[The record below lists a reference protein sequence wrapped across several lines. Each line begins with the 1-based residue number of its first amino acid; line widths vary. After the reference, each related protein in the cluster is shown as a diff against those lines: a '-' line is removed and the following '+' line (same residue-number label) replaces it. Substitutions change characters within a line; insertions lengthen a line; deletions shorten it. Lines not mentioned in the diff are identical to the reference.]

1 MNHVSD
7 IVSMVRPRSMFKDI
21 RQNKNKECKY
31 NQNFTEF
38 VVDLSQMR
46 NDNIIDDDQSKK
58 AILK

>member
-1 MNHVSD
+1 MFQDSD
-7 IVSMVRPRSMFKDI
+7 IVNMDRSRSMFIDI
-21 RQNKNKECKY
+21 RQNKNNECKY

-46 NDNIIDDDQSKK
+46 NDNIIDDDQSKE